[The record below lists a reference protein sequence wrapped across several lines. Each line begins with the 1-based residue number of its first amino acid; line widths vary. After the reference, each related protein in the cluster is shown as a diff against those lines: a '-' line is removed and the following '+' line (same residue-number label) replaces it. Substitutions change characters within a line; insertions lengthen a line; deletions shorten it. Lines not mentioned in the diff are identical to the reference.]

1 MAVAIILLNILIIAT
16 FTNIRGGGEVMNVYL
31 VSLALADLLYGVLVV
46 PFSVYPAL
54 VQNWVYGDIA
64 CSLIGYIEVSLWAVS
79 AYTLMWISVDRY
91 IAVRKPVRY
100 FTVQT
105 RTRCQCWMAFTWI
118 SSAML
123 CCPPLLDFDN
133 KAHYDPE
140 TAVCMLNWQIM
151 TAYSVTLSILILGP
165 SLITILY
172 TYIYIYGAIRRL
184 RRGFLAHDKEYV
196 TALSENLSNPTHV
209 TSFVLI
215 VTFWVCWTPMM
226 SIKAYQ
232 QLGNS
237 PPVPAQVCFYALWLG
252 ISNSIWKAFVLIF
265 LSPQFRV
272 MLRLLCLTVSCR
284 RKNRA
289 EHELLQHAME
299 DHFL

>member
-54 VQNWVYGDIA
+54 VQQWVYGKIA
-64 CSLIGYIEVSLWAVS
+64 CRIIGYIEVALWTVS

-123 CCPPLLDFDN
+123 CSPPLLEFGDPVFDQ
-133 KAHYDPE
+133 D
-140 TAVCMLNWQIM
+140 TAVCMLDWQGM
-151 TAYSVTLSILILGP
+151 AAYSVTLSILVLGP

-172 TYIYIYGAIRRL
+172 TYVYIYGAIRRL
-184 RRGFLAHDKEYV
+184 RRGFLAHDKMKMEIIWQKHQESMKYAFLVEKVNYV
-196 TALSENLSNPTHV
+196 H
-209 TSFVLI
+209 I
-215 VTFWVCWTPMM
+215 
-226 SIKAYQ
+226 IHD
-232 QLGNS
+232 
-237 PPVPAQVCFYALWLG
+237 
-252 ISNSIWKAFVLIF
+252 IF
-265 LSPQFRV
+265 LKWV
-272 MLRLLCLTVSCR
+272 
-284 RKNRA
+284 
-289 EHELLQHAME
+289 
-299 DHFL
+299 